1 MLTAFVVAQ
10 IAFDVIVVA
19 LVVLY
24 VLDRRGTTS
33 SSSSSTPPDWYGEVV
48 NLAQDVMAATEP
60 VLDRLD
66 ERRAPAPAP
75 PPPPPPAPA
84 PDRYAGARTLL
95 LAGAAPEDVAA
106 REQLSPG
113 ELKLLTNIL
122 ATQARLASAAQNGPA
137 RG

>member
-24 VLDRRGTTS
+24 VLDRRATTS
-33 SSSSSTPPDWYGEVV
+33 SSAPPDWYGEVV

-60 VLDRLD
+60 VLDKLD
-66 ERRAPAPAP
+66 ERRAPVAPAP
-75 PPPPPPAPA
+75 PPPPPPPPA

-95 LAGAAPEDVAA
+95 LAGTAPEDVAA

-113 ELKLLTNIL
+113 ELRLLTSIV
-122 ATQARLASAAQNGPA
+122 ATQARLASAAQNGSA
-137 RG
+137 RE

>member
-10 IAFDVIVVA
+10 IVFDVIVVT

-24 VLDRRGTTS
+24 VLERRAD
-33 SSSSSTPPDWYGEVV
+33 SSSTPPDWYGDVV

-66 ERRAPAPAP
+66 ERRAAPAAVAP
-75 PPPPPPAPA
+75 APAPA

-95 LAGAAPEDVAA
+95 LAGTAPEEVAA
-106 REQLSPG
+106 RERLSPS
-113 ELKLLTNIL
+113 ELKLLVNIA
-122 ATQARLASAAQNGPA
+122 ATQTRLAGGTPSGAP

>member
-24 VLDRRGTTS
+24 VLERRATTS
-33 SSSSSTPPDWYGEVV
+33 SSAPPDWYGEVV

-60 VLDRLD
+60 VLDKLD

-75 PPPPPPAPA
+75 PPPPPAPA
-84 PDRYAGARTLL
+84 STPDRYAGARTLL

>member
-24 VLDRRGTTS
+24 VLDRRATTS
-33 SSSSSTPPDWYGEVV
+33 SSAPPDWYGEVV

-60 VLDRLD
+60 VLDKLD
-66 ERRAPAPAP
+66 ERRAPATPAP
-75 PPPPPPAPA
+75 PPPPPPP

-95 LAGAAPEDVAA
+95 LAGTAPEDVAA
-106 REQLSPG
+106 REQLSPA
-113 ELKLLTNIL
+113 ELKLLTSIV
-122 ATQARLASAAQNGPA
+122 ATQARLASAAQNGSA
-137 RG
+137 RE

>member
-10 IAFDVIVVA
+10 IVFDVIVVT

-24 VLDRRGTTS
+24 ALDRRKDTA
-33 SSSSSTPPDWYGEVV
+33 STPPDWYGEVV
-48 NLAQDVMAATEP
+48 NLAQDMVAATEP

-66 ERRAPAPAP
+66 QRRAPDAVAPVAVAPAP
-75 PPPPPPAPA
+75 HT

-95 LAGAAPEDVAA
+95 LAGVAPEEVAA
-106 REQLSPG
+106 RERLTPS
-113 ELKLLTNIL
+113 ELKLLQNIV
-122 ATQARLASAAQNGPA
+122 ATQTRLAAGAP